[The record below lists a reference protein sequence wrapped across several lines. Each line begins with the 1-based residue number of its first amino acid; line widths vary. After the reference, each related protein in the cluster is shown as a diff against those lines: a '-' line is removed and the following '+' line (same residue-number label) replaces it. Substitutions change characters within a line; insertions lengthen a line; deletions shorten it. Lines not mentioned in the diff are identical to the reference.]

1 MDISRLHLQLQD
13 KDVHM
18 GVCARERERG
28 RMLRTSYASACILIV
43 ERMCRIVKGKRDSK
57 RWCGSQREERVER

>member
-18 GVCARERERG
+18 GVCARERE

>member
-1 MDISRLHLQLQD
+1 MR
-13 KDVHM
+13 V
-18 GVCARERERG
+18 RERERRKKNNRERERERE